1 MLIYETPKSSIFLHQ
16 YPNHKVTEQKQD
28 IFASTYV
35 IYKHVEAAKH
45 SHPFFSSEV
54 AEDTQHC

>member
-28 IFASTYV
+28 IFAST
-35 IYKHVEAAKH
+35 
-45 SHPFFSSEV
+45 
-54 AEDTQHC
+54 